1 MSVHRSRSPLAI
13 RRSDAAIDAAFAG
26 QHHVMTLAQLEN
38 LGLSARAVRH
48 RVATGRLH
56 RLHRGVYAIGRPT
69 AEGRWM
75 AAVLASGE
83 GAVLSH
89 RSAADLWG
97 MRSAARAR
105 IDVTVKGSTGR
116 VRTRIDVHSGAA
128 LTPEDVAERDGIP
141 CTSLARTLI
150 DLAAVVDR
158 RALER
163 AVDRAE
169 EIQAFD
175 LGAVADA
182 LERLRGRAGTAR
194 LARVIESYAGPVSTR
209 SEMEERLLELIRV
222 AGLPEPEVN
231 AWIPLEEGAGYRPD
245 FLWRDARLI
254 VEVDG
259 RAYHARRS
267 AFRHDRRRD
276 RRLAL
281 AGFETRRYDASE
293 ILERGARVVGEIRA
307 FLGRSSHQSRS

>member
-1 MSVHRSRSPLAI
+1 MAVYTSDLPLAM
-13 RRSDAAIDAAFAG
+13 RRSDAAIGAAFAS
-26 QHHVMTLAQLEN
+26 QHHVMTLAQIER

-48 RVATGRLH
+48 RVTTGRLH
-56 RLHRGVYAIGRPT
+56 RLHRGVYSIGRPT

-89 RSAADLWG
+89 RSAAALWG
-97 MRSAARAR
+97 LRSEARPR
-105 IDVTVKGSTGR
+105 IDVTVSGSTGR

-128 LTPEDVAERDGIP
+128 LTADDVTERDGIP
-141 CTSLARTLI
+141 CTALARTLI

-158 RALER
+158 RSLER

-175 LGAVADA
+175 LKAVVEA
-182 LERLRGRAGTAR
+182 LERLRGRPGTAR
-194 LARVIESYAGPVSTR
+194 LASVIESYAGPVATR
-209 SEMEERLLELIRV
+209 SEMEERLLDLVRV

-231 AWIPLEEGAGYRPD
+231 AWIPLEQGTGYRPD
-245 FLWRDARLI
+245 LLWRGARLI

-293 ILERGARVVGEIRA
+293 IVERGDRVIGEIRA
-307 FLGRSSHQSRS
+307 FLGRS